1 MKAKNFPER
10 EFTITVWCVR
20 GQTIDLKTNT
30 KPILYLFNQPWC
42 GACNK
47 LKEAFQ
53 KEGDSLVELSKQFV
67 MVNVGGDDNNLFGVS
82 LGG

>member
-1 MKAKNFPER
+1 M
-10 EFTITVWCVR
+10 
-20 GQTIDLKTNT
+20 
-30 KPILYLFNQPWC
+30 
-42 GACNK
+42 
-47 LKEAFQ
+47 KEAFQ

>member
-1 MKAKNFPER
+1 M
-10 EFTITVWCVR
+10 
-20 GQTIDLKTNT
+20 DLKTND

-47 LKEAFQ
+47 LKENFQ
-53 KEGDSLVELSKQFV
+53 LEGDKLLSLSKRFL

-82 LGG
+82 LAYLPQMK